1 MRKLYSVRIFNSTPF
16 TNQNNSV
23 YFSTQQNMFDWFSSK
38 FNWLEWKLNVNYDT
52 VQFKVPVKLEEI
64 IGYNYGV
71 IYDPSNLS
79 QARYFFIG
87 QSIET
92 NNGVTTIIAQPDL
105 SQTISYGT
113 RLQEVLGYSTITRQH
128 PASNNEIKD
137 NLKFYTSNDDLLSS
151 TSNIFNIK
159 QWSIDFFKEG
169 LYIIFTTTVDLNGDA
184 GDKDKPNLTTSKGQ
198 TYDKITS
205 PQNLYITTEDNYTAM
220 MDSLSSKPWISRNI
234 TMNTKIPAMFID
246 ENDLENAPSK
256 YGALKKFKNNAT
268 SANISSIL
276 SIPMTDIRS
285 ALELDSGGLEDYML
299 RYPYTYL
306 EINNNQG
313 QSFDIKFEDLDTS
326 TDSIIL
332 DSKTMFGYDNQ
343 ISIYPRQYLS
353 DNENTLD
360 NYVKGDGLG
369 LSITWKTWD
378 SIATLIDNYKL
389 TEASSAYTR
398 NLAQNRTLAGRFND
412 ISSRDASLSDRFS
425 DAMDL
430 GGVAMGM
437 ASPFAA
443 MSTSGRAGRLG
454 SSLLSVGSRINDDHM
469 KMQDINAQLE
479 NSKISS
485 PTLQNQN
492 YNNTFATAN
501 GIFGLQVKLKRIN
514 IKQFNNIKRYHKLF
528 GFDYHSYAT
537 LNNFNMSIVNYVKSS
552 ADHLQVGPDILP
564 QWVPALSVRLDA
576 GIKFWKP
583 SNNGY
588 DVFNQDISN
597 NHIS

>member
-1 MRKLYSVRIFNSTPF
+1 MRQLYNVRIFNSTPF

-23 YFSTQQNMFDWFSSK
+23 YFNNQKDMFDWFTSK

-64 IGYNYGV
+64 TGYNYGV
-71 IYDPSNLS
+71 IYDPTNLTNY
-79 QARYFFIG
+79 RYFFIG
-87 QSIET
+87 QTLET
-92 NNGVTTIIAQPDL
+92 NNGVTTIIAQPDVA
-105 SQTISYGT
+105 QTLSYGT
-113 RLQEVLGYSTITRQH
+113 RIQEVLGYSTISRQH
-128 PASNNEIKD
+128 PESNNELRQNI
-137 NLKFYTSNDDLLSS
+137 KFYTSNDDLLSS

-159 QWSIDFFKEG
+159 QWSLNFFKEG

-184 GDKDKPNLTTSKGQ
+184 GDKDKPNLTTSNGQ

-205 PQNLYITTEDNYTAM
+205 PQNLYISTEENYTEM
-220 MDSLSSKPWISRNI
+220 MKALSSKPWISRNI

-246 ENDLENAPSK
+246 ENDIEDAPSQ
-256 YGALKKFKNNAT
+256 YGALKKFKNNST
-268 SANISSIL
+268 SSNVSGIIGIPL
-276 SIPMTDIRS
+276 SEIRL
-285 ALELDSGGLEDYML
+285 ALNLDSGGLEDYML

-313 QSFDIKFEDLDTS
+313 QSFDIKFEDLDT
-326 TDSIIL
+326 TNDNIVL

-360 NYVKGDGLG
+360 NFVRGDGLG

-378 SIATLIDNYKL
+378 SIATLLDNYKL

-398 NLAQNRTLAGRFND
+398 NLAQSRTLVGRFND
-412 ISSRDASLSDRFS
+412 ISSRDSSLADKFS

-437 ASPFAA
+437 ATPWAA
-443 MSTSGRAGRLG
+443 MSTQGRGGRLG

-485 PTLQNQN
+485 PTLMNQN

-501 GIFGLQVKLKRIN
+501 GIFGLQIKLKRIN
-514 IKQFNNIKRYHKLF
+514 KTQFNNIKLYHKLF
-528 GFDYHSYAT
+528 GFDYHAYAK
-537 LNNFNMSIVNYVKSS
+537 LNKFNMSIVNYVKSS
-552 ADHLQVGPDILP
+552 TDHLQVGPDILP
-564 QWVPALSVRLDA
+564 QWVPALSVRFDA

-583 SNNGY
+583 TENGY
-588 DVFNQDISN
+588 DVFNQDISDN
-597 NHIS
+597 RVL